1 MNFLANRMFFYSL
14 KFQVHGGLPSLG
26 SHRVGHDWSDLVVAV
41 AVMMVMILQELEFAP
56 HFLYLLLLSS
66 KRRILQADSDSST

>member
-1 MNFLANRMFFYSL
+1 M
-14 KFQVHGGLPSLG
+14 
-26 SHRVGHDWSDLVVAV
+26 VGCRLWGRTESDTTEV
-41 AVMMVMILQELEFAP
+41 ILQELEFAP